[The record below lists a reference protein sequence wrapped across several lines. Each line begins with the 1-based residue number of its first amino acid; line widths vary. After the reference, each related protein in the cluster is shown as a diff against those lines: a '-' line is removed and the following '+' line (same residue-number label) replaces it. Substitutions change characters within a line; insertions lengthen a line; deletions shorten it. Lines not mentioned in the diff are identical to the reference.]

1 MANEIIRINEET
13 PSYCSMVA
21 ESRQEKAVLYNAV
34 QNPDSK
40 ISDHINQKIQFVN
53 VKMDQVEMTDE
64 ETGETRKA
72 IRTILITPDGK
83 GILCT
88 SNGIARSLYDMFTI
102 FGKPDTWEGEV
113 MECIVRQ
120 VETGKGRTFKLE
132 VC

>member
-1 MANEIIRINEET
+1 MPNEIIRITEET

-21 ESRQEKAVLYNAV
+21 GTRQEQAILYNAV

-40 ISDHINQKIQFVN
+40 ISDHINERIQFVN
-53 VKMDQVEMTDE
+53 VKMDMVEIEDD

-72 IRTILITPDGK
+72 VKTVLITPDGK
-83 GILCT
+83 GIICT
-88 SNGIARSLYDMFTI
+88 SNGIARCLMDMFSI
-102 FGKPDTWEGEV
+102 FGTPDTWEGEV

>member
-40 ISDHINQKIQFVN
+40 ISDHINKKIQFVN
-53 VKMDQVEMTDE
+53 VKMEQVEMTDE
-64 ETGETRKA
+64 ETGDTRKA
-72 IRTILITPDGK
+72 IRTILITPEGK

-102 FGKPDTWEGEV
+102 FGTPDTWDGEV

>member
-21 ESRQEKAVLYNAV
+21 ETRQDKAVLYNAV
-34 QNPDSK
+34 QNPDRK

-53 VKMDQVEMTDE
+53 VKMEQVEMTDE
-64 ETGETRKA
+64 ETGDTRKA

-102 FGKPDTWEGEV
+102 FGTPDTWEGEV

>member
-53 VKMDQVEMTDE
+53 VKMEQVEMTDE

-72 IRTILITPDGK
+72 IRTILITPEGK

-102 FGKPDTWEGEV
+102 FGTPDTWEGEV

>member
-1 MANEIIRINEET
+1 MNEIIRINEET

-21 ESRQEKAVLYNAV
+21 ETRQEKAVLYNAV

-53 VKMDQVEMTDE
+53 VKMDQVDMTDE

-102 FGKPDTWEGEV
+102 FGTPDTWEGEI

>member
-13 PSYCSMVA
+13 PTYCSMVA
-21 ESRQEKAVLYNAV
+21 ETRQEKAVLYNAV

-53 VKMDQVEMTDE
+53 VKMEQVEMTDE
-64 ETGETRKA
+64 ETGDTRKA
-72 IRTILITPDGK
+72 IRTILITPEGK

-88 SNGIARSLYDMFTI
+88 SNGIARSLYDMFNI
-102 FGKPDTWEGEV
+102 FGTPDTWNGEV

>member
-13 PSYCSMVA
+13 PAYCSMVA
-21 ESRQEKAVLYNAV
+21 ETREEKAVLYNAV

-40 ISDHINQKIQFVN
+40 ISDHINQKIQFIN
-53 VKMDQVEMTDE
+53 VKMEQVEMTDE

-88 SNGIARSLYDMFTI
+88 SNGIARSLYDMFSI
-102 FGKPDTWEGEV
+102 FGTPDTWEGEV

>member
-1 MANEIIRINEET
+1 MNEIIRITEET

-53 VKMDQVEMTDE
+53 VKMEQVEMTDE
-64 ETGETRKA
+64 ETGDTRKA
-72 IRTILITPDGK
+72 IRTILITPEGK

-102 FGKPDTWEGEV
+102 FGTPDTWEGEV

>member
-53 VKMDQVEMTDE
+53 VKMEQVEMTDE
-64 ETGETRKA
+64 ETGDTRKA
-72 IRTILITPDGK
+72 IRTILITPEGK

-102 FGKPDTWEGEV
+102 FGTPDTWEGEV

>member
-53 VKMDQVEMTDE
+53 VKMEQVEMTDE

-102 FGKPDTWEGEV
+102 FGTPDTWEGEV

>member
-21 ESRQEKAVLYNAV
+21 ETRQDKAVLYNAV

-53 VKMDQVEMTDE
+53 VKMEQVEMTDE
-64 ETGETRKA
+64 ETGDTRKA

-102 FGKPDTWEGEV
+102 FGTPDTWEGEV

>member
-53 VKMDQVEMTDE
+53 VKMEQVEMTDE
-64 ETGETRKA
+64 ETGDTRKA

-102 FGKPDTWEGEV
+102 FGTPDTWEGEV

>member
-1 MANEIIRINEET
+1 MKNEIIRINEET
-13 PSYCSMVA
+13 PAYCSMVA
-21 ESRQEKAVLYNAV
+21 ETRQEKAVLYNAV

-40 ISDHINQKIQFVN
+40 ISDHINQKIQFIN
-53 VKMDQVEMTDE
+53 VKMEQVEMTDE
-64 ETGETRKA
+64 ETGDTHKA

-88 SNGIARSLYDMFTI
+88 SNGIARSLYDMFSI
-102 FGKPDTWEGEV
+102 FGTPDTWDGEV